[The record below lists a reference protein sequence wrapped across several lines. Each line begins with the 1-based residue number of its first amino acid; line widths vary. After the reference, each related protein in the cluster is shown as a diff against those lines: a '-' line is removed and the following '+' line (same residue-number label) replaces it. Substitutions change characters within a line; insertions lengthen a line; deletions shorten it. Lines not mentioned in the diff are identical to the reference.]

1 MQKNVLRI
9 SLHFNFE
16 YICNRLCENRKK
28 GRGELKKKMA
38 AKKRYFVFVRIS
50 LEYFR
55 IFPTSDGVQNGTDG
69 EKGFR
74 GSQVREIKGEGK
86 NRFTGQAMR

>member
-16 YICNRLCENRKK
+16 YICNRLSVKIEKK
-28 GRGELKKKMA
+28 RELKKNGRE
-38 AKKRYFVFVRIS
+38 KKILRVCSHFS
-50 LEYFR
+50 R
-55 IFPTSDGVQNGTDG
+55 IFSNISTSDGVQNGTDG
-69 EKGFR
+69 EKVFR